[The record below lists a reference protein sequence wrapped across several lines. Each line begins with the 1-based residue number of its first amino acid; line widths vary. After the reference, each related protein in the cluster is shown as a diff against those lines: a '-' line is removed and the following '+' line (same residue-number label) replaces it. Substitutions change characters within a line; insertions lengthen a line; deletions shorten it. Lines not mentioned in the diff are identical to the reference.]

1 VAYEPQEEIMMNRFD
16 SSVSLAGLWSGA
28 NRKPTLILLLT
39 PVLLTVFKYYGSKE
53 FYLENIQNV
62 LQAGNADWAA
72 ALYAFASSF
81 VLFGLVPLIII
92 RFVFHESL
100 SEYGVRLGDW
110 SFGWKALLVLGV
122 VYAVSA
128 YPSSKMPD
136 FLAEY
141 PIFRGAGQSSETFL
155 LHALS
160 YLFFYA
166 GWEMYF
172 RGFMQFG
179 LRSSLGD
186 WNAILVQI
194 LASCL
199 VHIGKPAGETF
210 SSILGGLIW
219 GILAFRTRS
228 VLYGI
233 ATHWILGVSLDAF
246 IVFFS
251 S

>member
-1 VAYEPQEEIMMNRFD
+1 MMNRFD
-16 SSVSLAGLWSGA
+16 SSVSLSGLFSGA
-28 NRKPTLILLLT
+28 NKKPTLILLLT
-39 PVLLTVFKYYGSKE
+39 PVLLTVFKYYGSKQ
-53 FYLENIQNV
+53 FYLENLQSI
-62 LQAGNADWAA
+62 LQAGNPEWAA
-72 ALYAFASSF
+72 ALYVFASSF
-81 VLFGLVPLIII
+81 VLFGLVPVVVI
-92 RFVFHESL
+92 RFVFRESL
-100 SEYGVRLGDW
+100 SDFGVRIGDW

-122 VYAVSA
+122 IYAISG
-128 YPSSKMPD
+128 YSSSKMPE

-141 PIFRGAGQSSETFL
+141 PVYRGAGESGETFL

-179 LRSSLGD
+179 LRPSFGD
-186 WNAILVQI
+186 WNAILIQVV
-194 LASCL
+194 ASCL
-199 VHIGKPAGETF
+199 VHIGKPAAETF

-228 VLYGI
+228 LLYGI
-233 ATHWILGVSLDAF
+233 ITHWILGISLDAF

>member
-1 VAYEPQEEIMMNRFD
+1 MRRFE
-16 SSVSLAGLWSGA
+16 SSISLAGLFSGE

-39 PVLLTVFKYYGSKE
+39 PVLLTVFKYYGSKA
-53 FYLENIQNV
+53 FYLEN
-62 LQAGNADWAA
+62 LQPIVGGANPDWSA
-72 ALYAFASSF
+72 ALYVFASSF
-81 VLFGLVPLIII
+81 VLFGLLPAAII
-92 RFVFHESL
+92 RFFFHESL
-100 SEYGVRLGDW
+100 SDYGVRWGDW
-110 SFGWKALLVLGV
+110 SFGWKALLVLGI
-122 VYAVSA
+122 VYAASA
-128 YPSSKMPD
+128 YPSASMPD

-141 PIFRGAGQSSETFL
+141 PVYRNAGSSAQTFM

-160 YLFFYA
+160 YLFFYL

-179 LRSSLGD
+179 LRPVLGD
-186 WNAILVQI
+186 WNAILVQV

-219 GILAFRTRS
+219 GVLAFRTRS
-228 VLYGI
+228 IVYGT

-246 IVFFS
+246 IVFS
-251 S
+251 STP

>member
-1 VAYEPQEEIMMNRFD
+1 MMHRFD
-16 SSVSLAGLWSGA
+16 CSISLAGLFSGEK
-28 NRKPTLILLLT
+28 RKPTFILLLT
-39 PVLLTVFKYYGSKE
+39 PVLLTVFKYYGSKQ
-53 FYLENIQNV
+53 FYLEN
-62 LQAGNADWAA
+62 LQSFVRSANPEWAA
-72 ALYAFASSF
+72 ALYVFAACF
-81 VLFGLVPLIII
+81 VLFGLVPVIII

-110 SFGWKALLVLGV
+110 SFGWKALLVLGA

-128 YPSSKMPD
+128 YPSSRMPD
-136 FLAEY
+136 FRAEY
-141 PIFRGAGQSSETFL
+141 PVYPGAGQSAETFL
-155 LHALS
+155 LHAFS
-160 YLFFYA
+160 YLFFYI

-186 WNAILVQI
+186 WNAILIQV

-210 SSILGGLIW
+210 SSILGALIW

-228 VLYGI
+228 LLYGI
-233 ATHWILGVSLDAF
+233 VTHWILGVSLDAF
-246 IVFFS
+246 IVLFS

>member
-1 VAYEPQEEIMMNRFD
+1 MVDEPPEEIMMNRFD
-16 SSVSLAGLWSGA
+16 SSVSLSGLWSGE

-39 PVLLTVFKYYGSKE
+39 PVLLTAFKYYGSKQ
-53 FYLENIQNV
+53 FYLENIQAF
-62 LQAGNADWAA
+62 LQAGNPDWAA
-72 ALYAFASSF
+72 ALYVFLSSF
-81 VLFGLVPLIII
+81 VLFGLVPLIVIK
-92 RFVFHESL
+92 FVFRESL
-100 SEYGVRLGDW
+100 GDYGIRLGDW

-122 VYAVSA
+122 IYAISA

-141 PIFRGAGQSSETFL
+141 PVFRNAGRSGETFL
-155 LHALS
+155 LHSLS
-160 YLFFYA
+160 YLFFYI
-166 GWEMYF
+166 GWEIYF

-186 WNAILVQI
+186 WNAILVQV

-219 GILAFRTRS
+219 GVLAFRTRS
-228 VLYGI
+228 VVYGI
-233 ATHWILGVSLDAF
+233 ATHWILGVALDAF
-246 IVFFS
+246 IVFS
-251 S
+251 T

>member
-1 VAYEPQEEIMMNRFD
+1 MMNRFD
-16 SSVSLAGLWSGA
+16 SSVSLAGLFSGT
-28 NRKPTLILLLT
+28 NKKPTLILLLT
-39 PVLLTVFKYYGSKE
+39 PVLLVAFKYYGSKQ
-53 FYLENIQNV
+53 FYLEN
-62 LQAGNADWAA
+62 LQEILQTGNPDWSGT
-72 ALYAFASSF
+72 LYVFASSF
-81 VLFGLVPLIII
+81 ILFGLVPAAII

-100 SEYGVRLGDW
+100 SDFGVRIGDW
-110 SFGWKALLVLGV
+110 SFGWKSLLVLGAI
-122 VYAVSA
+122 YAVSG
-128 YPSSKMPD
+128 YSSSTMPE
-136 FLAEY
+136 FIAEY
-141 PIFRGAGQSSETFL
+141 PVFRGAGQSGETFL

-179 LRSSLGD
+179 LRTSVGD
-186 WNAILVQI
+186 WNAILIQVM
-194 LASCL
+194 ASCL

-228 VLYGI
+228 LLYGI
-233 ATHWILGVSLDAF
+233 ITHWILGISLDAC